1 MTVDQARLTLLKYYN
16 PDSDLFRLLWLH
28 SSQVAE
34 LSVAIARRL
43 DEPVDVDFVAAAAI
57 LHDVGIFRCH
67 APSILC
73 TGSEP
78 YIRHG
83 VIGAELMRAEGLD
96 SFARVCE
103 RHTGAGLT
111 AAEIAAQGL
120 PLPLVD
126 LVPESVE
133 EQIVCYADKFFSKSR
148 ITEYTTLDRARAS
161 LSKFGDATLVRFNE
175 LIQLFGEPDFSRLES
190 QQP

>member
-1 MTVDQARLTLLKYYN
+1 MTVDEARKTLLNYYDS
-16 PDSDLFRLLWLH
+16 DSDLFRLLWLH

-43 DEPVDVDFVAAAAI
+43 EEPVDVDFVAAAAI
-57 LHDVGIFRCH
+57 LHDVGIFQCH
-67 APSILC
+67 APSIFC

-83 VIGAELMRAEGLD
+83 VIGAELLRLRRERLEP
-96 SFARVCE
+96 FARVCE

-133 EQIVCYADKFFSKSR
+133 EQIVCYADKFFSKSSP
-148 ITEYTTLDRARAS
+148 DGCKSVDSVRAS
-161 LSKFGDATLVRFNE
+161 MARFGDDTLRRFDA
-175 LIQLFGEPDFSRLES
+175 LHSRFGFVFNTTKN
-190 QQP
+190 

>member
-34 LSVAIARRL
+34 LSVAIARHL

-133 EQIVCYADKFFSKSR
+133 EQIVCYADKFFSKSSP
-148 ITEYTTLDRARAS
+148 DGCKSVDSVRAS
-161 LSKFGDATLVRFNE
+161 MARFGDDTLRRFDDMHSR
-175 LIQLFGEPDFSRLES
+175 FGFVFNTTKI
-190 QQP
+190 

>member
-1 MTVDQARLTLLKYYN
+1 MTVDEARKTLLNYYDS
-16 PDSDLFRLLWLH
+16 DSDLFRLLWLH

-43 DEPVDVDFVAAAAI
+43 EEHVDVDFVAAAAI
-57 LHDVGIFRCH
+57 LHDVGIFQCH

-83 VIGAELMRAEGLD
+83 VIGAELLRLRRERLD
-96 SFARVCE
+96 RFARVCE

-111 AAEIAAQGL
+111 AAEIAAEGL
-120 PLPLVD
+120 PLPHVD
-126 LVPESVE
+126 LVPETVE
-133 EQIVCYADKFFSKSR
+133 EQIVCYADKFFSKSSP
-148 ITEYTTLDRARAS
+148 DGCKSVDSVRAS
-161 LSKFGDATLVRFNE
+161 MERFGDDTLRRFDA
-175 LIQLFGEPDFSRLES
+175 LHSRFGFVFNTTKI
-190 QQP
+190 

>member
-1 MTVDQARLTLLKYYN
+1 MTVDEARKTLLDYYN

-43 DEPVDVDFVAAAAI
+43 PEPVDVDFVAAAAI

-73 TGSEP
+73 TGTEP

-83 VIGAELMRAEGLD
+83 VIGAELLRLRRDGLD
-96 SFARVCE
+96 PFARVCE

-111 AAEIAAQGL
+111 AAEIIAEGL
-120 PLPLVD
+120 PLPHVD
-126 LVPESVE
+126 LVPETVE
-133 EQIVCYADKFFSKSR
+133 EQIVCYADKFFSKSNPHEFKSVDAVR
-148 ITEYTTLDRARAS
+148 TSMAR
-161 LSKFGDATLVRFNE
+161 FGDDTLRRFDAMHSR
-175 LIQLFGEPDFSRLES
+175 FGFVFNTTKI
-190 QQP
+190 